1 MKVLFVDIFS
11 NNILEISRQITVEE
25 CILAIKR
32 FCREHSVYITAL
44 NKATFE
50 NYYIIDIGS
59 RNYFFVIK

>member
-32 FCREHSVYITAL
+32 FCREHSVYIGSL
-44 NKATFE
+44 SKAAFE

-59 RNYFFVIK
+59 RNYFFIIK